1 MAPPAIQGREL
12 AAAPPDAKV
21 VAKQAREAAARGK
34 GKVRARRAVPL
45 APENF
50 PLFCYAQAARVPAGT
65 AQLLSSD
72 RRIEH
77 RSQIDIRWPGCEG

>member
-12 AAAPPDAKV
+12 AAAPSDAKV

-50 PLFCYAQAARVPAGT
+50 PLFCYAQAGRVPAGT